1 MYRVNY
7 QIDKHNANI
16 LMICIKNGDSWSQLH
31 DEKLEKQIEEKVL
44 KIAKTY
50 EVDNAYGEMH
60 LTEQLNFITGSID
73 LSQK

>member
-1 MYRVNY
+1 
-7 QIDKHNANI
+7 
-16 LMICIKNGDSWSQLH
+16 MIIPIAEAPN
-31 DEKLEKQIEEKVL
+31 

-73 LSQK
+73 LNQK

>member
-7 QIDKHNANI
+7 QIDKHNASI
-16 LMICIKNGDSWSQLH
+16 LMISVKNGDSWSQLH
-31 DEKLEKQIEEKVL
+31 NEALEKQIEEKVV

-50 EVDNAYGEMH
+50 EVDSAFGEMH

-73 LSQK
+73 LNQK

>member
-7 QIDKHNANI
+7 QIDKHNASI
-16 LMICIKNGDSWSQLH
+16 LMISVKNGESWTQLH
-31 DEKLEKQIEEKVL
+31 DEALEKQIEEKVV

-50 EVDNAYGEMH
+50 EVDSAYGEMH

-73 LSQK
+73 LA

>member
-7 QIDKHNANI
+7 QIDKHNATI
-16 LMICIKNGDSWSQLH
+16 LMISVKNGDSWSQLH
-31 DEKLEKQIEEKVL
+31 DEALEKQIEEKVV

-50 EVDNAYGEMH
+50 EVDSAYGEMH
-60 LTEQLNFITGSID
+60 LTEHLNFITGSID

>member
-7 QIDKHNANI
+7 QIDKHNAHI
-16 LMICIKNGDSWSQLH
+16 LMISVKQGDSWSQLH
-31 DEKLEKQIEEKVL
+31 DEALEKQITDKVV

-50 EVDNAYGEMH
+50 EVDSAFGEMH

-73 LSQK
+73 LK

>member
-7 QIDKHNANI
+7 QIDKHNATI
-16 LMICIKNGDSWSQLH
+16 LMISVNNGDSWSQLQN
-31 DEKLEKQIEEKVL
+31 EALEKQIEEKVV

-50 EVDNAYGEMH
+50 EVDSAFGEMH

>member
-7 QIDKHNANI
+7 QIDKHNATI
-16 LMICIKNGDSWSQLH
+16 LMISVNNGDSWSQLH
-31 DEKLEKQIEEKVL
+31 NEALEKQIEEKVV

-50 EVDNAYGEMH
+50 EVDSAFGEMH

-73 LSQK
+73 LNQK

>member
-7 QIDKHNANI
+7 QIDKHNASI
-16 LMICIKNGDSWSQLH
+16 LMISVKNGDSWSQLH
-31 DEKLEKQIEEKVL
+31 NKALEKQIEEKVV

-50 EVDNAYGEMH
+50 EVDSAYGEMH

-73 LSQK
+73 LNQK